1 MVCINGNPLEAA
13 GTALGDYLKE
23 NGYDPRR
30 IAIERNGDILPKA
43 QYQDTVLAEGD
54 RIEIVRFVGGG

>member
-13 GTALGDYLKE
+13 GTALRDYLKE